1 MWRIGQTFTTLRIL
15 TNCRTSKLL
24 KLRRSFPIS
33 PATRHHIHHQTKM
46 RLQTVMITL
55 AGLQALN
62 PAKGNAANPVII
74 KGNRFFDSVT
84 GDYFAVRGVNYY
96 PRPNTGPLDLNNLD
110 LFSNDFQHI
119 WGRDLPQFTALG
131 ANVIRLYAVDSDVD
145 HTDFMCA
152 LQAEGIYVIVDLGA
166 NCQGCEITADSAPAC
181 YPASYKA
188 RGEKI
193 IKEFARYDNVL
204 AFSGGNEIN
213 HRTGGNPW
221 TWNAPCQKKFIRD
234 MRAFLQSCPTLRQVP
249 VGLVVADTDRDDN
262 ALYYN
267 CRTDPSDEL
276 ENAQWYG
283 INTYVHCEDISD
295 PTKATGFNLLRDSFK
310 GYDYSIPVV
319 LTEFGCVNPNF
330 PTVDG
335 YEAQRTFHD
344 ARFMNMPEYSDYF
357 AGGVAFEYS
366 TENANSKSTSAYPFK
381 TYGPQNYG
389 LGYFSP
395 EDCTDAGTNCTF
407 ERFPN
412 FDFLREVYTSYDS
425 SGEPTLSNY
434 KVPSNHAV
442 TSNCPAGSPGLGSFQ
457 WPSDSSPGE
466 TCPSSSGGRFQCSN
480 RESTVAGETTLTFAN
495 LVATDD
501 TPPPPTED
509 EIPTLTTDVL
519 VTNSQPLVDRE
530 GCRLG

>member
-1 MWRIGQTFTTLRIL
+1 MTSSSSSSSSSRSSFTSGSSSSS
-15 TNCRTSKLL
+15 TSTTSSTDSSSESLG
-24 KLRRSFPIS
+24 RNDAGYENSF
-33 PATRHHIHHQTKM
+33 
-46 RLQTVMITL
+46 
-55 AGLQALN
+55 
-62 PAKGNAANPVII
+62 NPVII
-74 KGNRFFDSVT
+74 KGNRFFNSVT

-96 PRPNTGPLDLNNLD
+96 PRPNAGPIDMNNLD

-131 ANVIRLYAVDSDVD
+131 ANVIRLYAVDPDVD

-152 LQAEGIYVIVDLGA
+152 LQAEGIYVVVDLGA
-166 NCQGCEITADSAPAC
+166 NCEGCEITADAAPAC

-188 RGEKI
+188 RGERI
-193 IKEFARYDNVL
+193 ISEFARYDNVM

-234 MRAFLQSCPTLRQVP
+234 MRAFLQSCSSLRQVP
-249 VGLVVADTDRDDN
+249 VGLVVADTDRDEN

-267 CRTDPSDEL
+267 CRTDQSDEL

-310 GYDYSIPVV
+310 SYDYSIPVV
-319 LTEFGCVNPNF
+319 LTEFGCVSPNF

-344 ARFMNMPEYSDYF
+344 AKFMNLPEYSDYF

-366 TENANSKSTSAYPFK
+366 TENANSMATSAYPFK

-395 EDCTDAGTNCTF
+395 EDCTDAGTNCTY

-412 FDFLREVYTSYDS
+412 FDFLKEAYTSYDS
-425 SGEPTLSNY
+425 SSEPTLSNY
-434 KVPSNHAV
+434 AVPSNHV
-442 TSNCPAGSPGLGSFQ
+442 QTS
-457 WPSDSSPGE
+457 
-466 TCPSSSGGRFQCSN
+466 TCPKDSPVLSDFTWEGDSASGAEACPSKTEARYQCP
-480 RESTVAGETTLTFAN
+480 N
-495 LVATDD
+495 LPSRQDGSLHL
-501 TPPPPTED
+501 D
-509 EIPTLTTDVL
+509 EI
-519 VTNSQPLVDRE
+519 NSGSGNNDSRGGTVVKSGVPSGHE
-530 GCRLG
+530 GVAIRFLMAAFAMIAFYL